1 MFSALMGIIHSRN
14 LGRFVEERKVLPL
27 SMKEKRQLYD
37 AGKGLVMKKNLS
49 FYWKL
54 FFSTFT
60 ISAFTIGGG
69 YVIVPLM
76 RKKFVEKLHWIE
88 DQEMLDLI
96 AIAQAA
102 PGVMAVNASILVG
115 YKISGIKGAFV
126 TILGTVLPP
135 LITIT
140 LIAYG
145 YEAFSTN
152 KLIRLLLMGMQAG
165 AAAVIAN
172 VVINMTRDIINKKH
186 WKPIAMM
193 VLAFVASVVFQI
205 NVVIIILACG
215 IIGAVD
221 ILLSKDSKEEIKS

>member
-1 MFSALMGIIHSRN
+1 ML
-14 LGRFVEERKVLPL
+14 LERKPT
-27 SMKEKRQLYD
+27 
-37 AGKGLVMKKNLS
+37 MKKGLS

-54 FFSTFT
+54 FLSTFT

-88 DQEMLDLI
+88 DQEMLDLV

-115 YKISGIKGAFV
+115 YKISGVKGAFV

-145 YEAFSTN
+145 YEAFSAN
-152 KLIRLLLMGMQAG
+152 KVIRMLLMGMQAG

-172 VVINMTRDIINKKH
+172 VVINMTQDILKKKH
-186 WKPIAMM
+186 WKPIGMM
-193 VLAFVASVVFQI
+193 VLAFIAAVLFQI

-215 IIGAVD
+215 VIGAVD
-221 ILLSKDSKEEIKS
+221 ILLSKDSKEEKKP

>member
-1 MFSALMGIIHSRN
+1 M
-14 LGRFVEERKVLPL
+14 
-27 SMKEKRQLYD
+27 
-37 AGKGLVMKKNLS
+37 MKKPLS

-54 FFSTFT
+54 FLSTFT
-60 ISAFTIGGG
+60 ISAFTVGGG

-76 RKKFVEKLHWIE
+76 RKKFVDKLHWIE
-88 DQEMLDLI
+88 DQEMLDLV
-96 AIAQAA
+96 AIAQSA

-115 YKISGIKGAFV
+115 YKISGIKGALV

-140 LIAYG
+140 LISLG
-145 YEAFSTN
+145 YEAFSSN
-152 KLIRLLLMGMQAG
+152 QVVRLALMGMQAG

-172 VVINMTRDIINKKH
+172 VVINMAKDIFKKRH

-193 VLAFVASVVFQI
+193 VLAFVAAVVFQI

-215 IIGAVD
+215 VIGAVD
-221 ILLSKDSKEEIKS
+221 ILLVKEKKEDQKP

>member
-1 MFSALMGIIHSRN
+1 MQGRNPVLTVEEGKLLSLFKEAASLRLHERN
-14 LGRFVEERKVLPL
+14 L
-27 SMKEKRQLYD
+27 SME
-37 AGKGLVMKKNLS
+37 KNLS

-54 FFSTFT
+54 FLSTFT

-76 RKKFVEKLHWIE
+76 RKRFVEKLHWIE

-145 YEAFSTN
+145 YEAFSAN
-152 KLIRLLLMGMQAG
+152 KVIRMLLMGMQAG

-172 VVINMTRDIINKKH
+172 VVINMTRDILKKKH
-186 WKPIAMM
+186 WKPIVMM
-193 VLAFVASVVFQI
+193 ALAFIAAVVFKV

-215 IIGAVD
+215 VIGAVD
-221 ILLSKDSKEEIKS
+221 ILLNKDGKEEKKP

>member
-1 MFSALMGIIHSRN
+1 MRAGIGAGLSKKSKAAADAACGLNTMEGSR
-14 LGRFVEERKVLPL
+14 
-27 SMKEKRQLYD
+27 M
-37 AGKGLVMKKNLS
+37 MKKPLS

-54 FFSTFT
+54 FLSTFT
-60 ISAFTIGGG
+60 ISAFTVGGG

-88 DQEMLDLI
+88 DQEMLDLV
-96 AIAQAA
+96 AIAQSA

-140 LIAYG
+140 LISLG
-145 YEAFSTN
+145 YEAFSSN
-152 KLIRLLLMGMQAG
+152 QVVRLLLMGMQAG

-172 VVINMTRDIINKKH
+172 VVINMAKEILKKKH

-193 VLAFVASVVFQI
+193 ALAFVAAVVFRI

-215 IIGAVD
+215 VIGAVD
-221 ILLSKDSKEEIKS
+221 ILLNKEKKEDKQP